1 MAVVAL
7 VGSICGR
14 CHVVGGFR
22 SSSLAFARWWLGWVQ
37 RSSGFCW
44 VRFAEL
50 RVFFGFDGVV
60 VSSAEL

>member
-1 MAVVAL
+1 M
-7 VGSICGR
+7 GG

-22 SSSLAFARWWLGWVQ
+22 SLSLAFVRWWLGWVQ

-60 VSSAEL
+60 VSSAKL